1 MTRTTLVL
9 LTGVVVTALFG
20 CGSAGPVPPVAAQ
33 AAPDAAVNIQTFQFQ
48 PGDLTV
54 RAGARV
60 TWTNQDDIGHT
71 VTSGTPE
78 NRDRRFDTPLNG
90 KGAKFSHTFGQPGT
104 YTYFCDRHQ
113 SMRGQ
118 IRVN

>member
-1 MTRTTLVL
+1 MTRITLVL
-9 LTGVVVTALFG
+9 LTGVVVMALVG
-20 CGSAGPVPPVAAQ
+20 CGSAGPGAPAGAQ
-33 AAPDAAVNIQTFQFQ
+33 AAPEAAVNIQTFQFQ
-48 PGDLTV
+48 PGDLVV
-54 RAGARV
+54 RAGTRV
-60 TWTNQDDIGHT
+60 TWTNQDDIEHT

-78 NRDRRFDTPLNG
+78 KRDGRFGAPLRA
-90 KGAKFSHTFGQPGT
+90 KGAKFSQTFGQPGT

>member
-1 MTRTTLVL
+1 MTRITLVL
-9 LTGVVVTALFG
+9 LTGVVVTTLVG
-20 CGSAGPVPPVAAQ
+20 CGSAGPVVPAAAQ
-33 AAPDAAVNIQTFQFQ
+33 AAPDASVNVQTFQFQ
-48 PGDLTV
+48 PGDLAV
-54 RAGARV
+54 RAGTRV

-78 NRDRRFDTPLNG
+78 SRDGRFDSPLRA
-90 KGAKFSHTFGQPGT
+90 KGAKFSQNFGQPGT